1 MKLVHPDIS
10 LQIDFEKNNC
20 YVLSVENA
28 SEFDRLTRD
37 LYGQCNGTDEGLFV
51 LSDDDILD
59 MQKFCMFVYDYF
71 GDMLNNKK
79 TLALVNDRV
88 LKILKS
94 NDFVEQFAE
103 LNMILS
109 KINQG
114 VLDNMDFDLVNNEEF
129 GYENYIK
136 SAGYRLQSDNK
147 LEENIVTMV
156 DLYLKCSKC
165 RVFVFVNLSTY
176 LCQSKL
182 DALLKQLRYMQAN
195 VLLIEGSISFRSNEA
210 IYITIDND
218 LCVF

>member
-28 SEFDRLTRD
+28 GEFVRLTRD
-37 LYGQCNGTDEGLFV
+37 LYGQCNGIDEGLFV

-59 MQKFCMFVYDYF
+59 MQKHCMFVYDYF

-129 GYENYIK
+129 GYENYVK

-156 DLYLKCSKC
+156 DLYLKCSKYK
-165 RVFVFVNLSTY
+165 VFVFVNLSTY
-176 LCQSKL
+176 LCQNKL
-182 DALLKQLRYMQAN
+182 DALLKQLSYMQAN
-195 VLLIEGSISFRSNEA
+195 VLLIEGAIAYRSNEA
-210 IYITIDND
+210 IHITIDND